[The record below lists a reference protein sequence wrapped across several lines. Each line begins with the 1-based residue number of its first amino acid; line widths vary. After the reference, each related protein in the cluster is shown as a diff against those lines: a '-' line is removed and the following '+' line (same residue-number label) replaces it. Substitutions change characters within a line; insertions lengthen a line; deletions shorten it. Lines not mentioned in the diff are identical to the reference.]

1 MCATILCIDLI
12 IHIHIDLEMM
22 CKHPCEAYEPK
33 IKPLAEVV
41 ELPRYLAELFY
52 GGHVI
57 T

>member
-41 ELPRYLAELFY
+41 ELPRYLAELLY